1 MTMHP
6 DDLLD
11 QLKRTA
17 TPRKQKTLDLIHE
30 VCLEQYERG
39 SRDFSVATIARIAE
53 DRGGPSK
60 GAIHNKTGDDY
71 KGLIKAWAQHTGGLT
86 RKVRQVSENPYTA
99 LIEKIENPAL
109 RSMMAG
115 LLAENRRMRREI
127 TLLKAEGNRVID
139 MRPRP
144 AESRESVQILPASTG
159 LFPSEIE
166 ALRHAVS
173 DQVLK
178 GEGWTTDAEGRVRSQ
193 AGRVILKAGYVS
205 AIRKILG
212 EVGNKPNDTTAQLI
226 EESQAQGGTP
236 IDADCDQMPDVGN
249 ERVE

>member
-11 QLKRTA
+11 QLKKTA
-17 TPRKQKTLDLIHE
+17 TPRKQTTLDLIHE
-30 VCLEQYERG
+30 VCREQYERG
-39 SRDFSVATIARIAE
+39 SRDFSVATIARIAA

-71 KGLIKAWAQHTGGLT
+71 KGLIKAWAEHTGGVT
-86 RKVRQVSENPYTA
+86 RKVRQVSENPYTE

-115 LLAENRRMRREI
+115 ILAENRRMRREI

-139 MRPRP
+139 MRPQSDQP
-144 AESRESVQILPASTG
+144 PPQLLPASTD

-173 DQVLK
+173 DRVFND
-178 GEGWTTDAEGRVRSQ
+178 EGWTTDAEGRVLSD
-193 AGRVILKAGYVS
+193 AGRQIFKPGYVT
-205 AIRKILG
+205 AIRKIIG
-212 EVGNKPNDTTAQLI
+212 EGTKRI
-226 EESQAQGGTP
+226 EFGKGKF
-236 IDADCDQMPDVGN
+236 DATEVD
-249 ERVE
+249 